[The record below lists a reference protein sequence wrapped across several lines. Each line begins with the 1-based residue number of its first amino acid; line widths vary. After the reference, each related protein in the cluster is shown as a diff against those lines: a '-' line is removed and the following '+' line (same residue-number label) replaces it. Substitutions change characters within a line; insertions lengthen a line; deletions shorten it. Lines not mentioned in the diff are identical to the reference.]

1 MQRERQNSGGEN
13 LIKSFEYEAEAIKY
27 YYLFQLH
34 SYFFKHY
41 IQPFELN
48 NKAINIDETNCKI
61 EDLKEAFKRLKID
74 NTYYSIGRELKE
86 RIISLEQVNNNKSTV
101 VLHDVNY

>member
-1 MQRERQNSGGEN
+1 MKYYLLKLNNQTGKWEFLFMQRERQYSGGEN
-13 LIKSFEYEAEAIKY
+13 LIKSFEDEAEAIKY

-48 NKAINIDETNCKI
+48 NKAINIGETNCKI
-61 EDLKEAFKRLKID
+61 EDLKASFKRLKID
-74 NTYYSIGRELKE
+74 NTYYSFDRDIND
-86 RIISLEQVNNNKSTV
+86 S
-101 VLHDVNY
+101 